1 MLKEKVD
8 TLRKDYLPM
17 KETYEAIQC
26 IGPTKE
32 VMDKTCEKLR
42 GFLERAKQLAVD
54 EEIRTGIESVY
65 RILEVAIKGLEDPNV
80 SALLM
85 T

>member
-8 TLRKDYLPM
+8 ALRKNFLPM
-17 KETYEAIQC
+17 KETYEAIMC

-32 VMDKTCEKLR
+32 SMDQTCEKLR
-42 GFLERAKQLAVD
+42 TFLERAKQITVD
-54 EEIRTGIESVY
+54 EEIKTGVESVY

-85 T
+85 A